1 MQLCTAHAL
10 FTNPSAALEAVNK
23 LHAHVFKG
31 SLLSATLKKRLDGLA
46 KAPKAKKAAA
56 SKETAKPAAP
66 SRASRLIVRN
76 LPFDVTEQ
84 DLRAVFLPYGPI
96 YSVDI
101 PLKDEEEGGKPRAK
115 GFAFVWML
123 SRKDAERA
131 MEEANGTRVQA
142 GMAARLVTDKQ
153 KKKKQRREE
162 ERAEKAAKGEG
173 EEAEDEEEAG
183 TETRG
188 RERVIAVDWALSKDK
203 WQAEKAK
210 LEQEDADADVKMEAD
225 EEGSED
231 GADNDASESEDGRIG
246 VHEEDDEDAE
256 GDDSSAED
264 GLSDSEEDDAQEQ
277 DQAKP
282 ALPPP
287 ETGTT
292 LFVRNVPFEA
302 TEDELRTLWVSFS
315 PTMSPTYTPQVPCLW
330 ASSLCSHH
338 Y

>member
-1 MQLCTAHAL
+1 MTADQLFYLCTAHAL
-10 FTNPSAALEAVNK
+10 FSTPAAASEAVNK

-46 KAPKAKKAAA
+46 KVLKVKTAVATPKEVTKAP
-56 SKETAKPAAP
+56 TP

-76 LPFDVTEQ
+76 LPFDITEQ

-101 PLKDEEEGGKPRAK
+101 PLKDDEDGGKPRAK
-115 GFAFVWML
+115 GFAFIWML

-131 MEEANGTRVQA
+131 MEGANGTKVQA

-162 ERAEKAAKGEG
+162 EKAEKAAKGQG
-173 EEAEDEEEAG
+173 EEVEEEERDG
-183 TETRG
+183 VPETRG
-188 RERVIAVDWALSKDK
+188 KWRMIAVDWALSKDK

-210 LEQEDADADVKMEAD
+210 QEQEDADADVRMEEDAEGGEGGAD
-225 EEGSED
+225 SD
-231 GADNDASESEDGRIG
+231 GAEGDDDQIG
-246 VHEEDDEDAE
+246 LHEEDDEGE
-256 GDDSSAED
+256 GSGGSSDEYD
-264 GLSDSEEDDAQEQ
+264 LSEGEEDDTQEQ
-277 DQAKP
+277 DRAKP

-302 TEDELRTLWVSFS
+302 TEDELRTL
-315 PTMSPTYTPQVPCLW
+315 
-330 ASSLCSHH
+330 
-338 Y
+338 